1 MKSVSPSKAEQR
13 EAALRGT
20 EDSSKAMRERSQRA
34 CKRDHFSHHGHF
46 APMPSDCSSLRA
58 DGVRLKAEKEE
69 MKAQLDKAKTTL
81 KEVGTTVGKLMG
93 TLHFRGGG
101 QAEQAE

>member
-1 MKSVSPSKAEQR
+1 M
-13 EAALRGT
+13 
-20 EDSSKAMRERSQRA
+20 
-34 CKRDHFSHHGHF
+34 
-46 APMPSDCSSLRA
+46 
-58 DGVRLKAEKEE
+58 RLKAEKEE